1 MPMPMAK
8 SARLP
13 RRTSPVW
20 PITAR
25 AATIGGATQAVT
37 TRAES
42 APMTAVPTK
51 LPDFCR
57 PDRPASR
64 VSSAEG
70 ILRSN
75 RPNIASARTTNS
87 AAKVMMIHGCWKNAW
102 ACWPA
107 AAKAAPAIV

>member
-13 RRTSPVW
+13 RKTSPVW
-20 PITAR
+20 PMTAS

-37 TRAES
+37 TSADR
-42 APMTAVPTK
+42 APMMAVPTK

-57 PDRPASR
+57 PDRPSSR
-64 VSSAEG
+64 LSSAAG
-70 ILRSN
+70 IFSSN
-75 RPNIASARTTNS
+75 RPNIASARTTKS
-87 AAKVMMIHGCWKNAW
+87 AANVMMIQGCWKNAW

-107 AAKAAPAIV
+107 AANAAPAIV